1 MGAHQPHTPHQQAT
15 NGEWVWGTQKAS
27 QTAQEVELTALAPC
41 CAGLRPRRWVQQA
54 AAPSGSVGD
63 VVTRPNAL
71 LGFLVP
77 PVLRVLSALWQG
89 YHVGAHQHSLW
100 PGLIKELPD

>member
-27 QTAQEVELTALAPC
+27 QKASTHRTRALLCWVTAAPLGS
-41 CAGLRPRRWVQQA
+41 AA